1 MDRTFVDV
9 GHRVE
14 TSAGSDQVVDI
25 TRPASSRGE
34 VGGTVGAELARSRD
48 ALQGALSQ
56 AACAIGHGIKD
67 RTDGVI
73 AYTRREPVNALT
85 VAAGVGMLAG
95 LCVAI
100 GSRGAAGGKG
110 DWLSLSFLGRR
121 AGPGWRRFL
130 RLE

>member
-14 TSAGSDQVVDI
+14 TSPGLNPVSDI
-25 TRPASSRGE
+25 TRP
-34 VGGTVGAELARSRD
+34 GGNVGAELARSRD

-56 AACAIGHGIKD
+56 AACAIGNGIKD

-100 GSRGAAGGKG
+100 GARGAAGGKG
-110 DWLSLSFLGRR
+110 DWRSLSVLGRR
-121 AGPGWRRFL
+121 SAPGWRRFL

>member
-14 TSAGSDQVVDI
+14 TSPGSNQVSDI
-25 TRPASSRGE
+25 TRP
-34 VGGTVGAELARSRD
+34 GGTVGAELARSRE

-56 AACAIGHGIKD
+56 AACAIGYGIKD
-67 RTDGVI
+67 RADGVI
-73 AYTRREPVNALT
+73 AYTRREPVNALS
-85 VAAGVGMLAG
+85 VAAGVGLLAG

-110 DWLSLSFLGRR
+110 DWRSLSVLGRR
-121 AGPGWRRFL
+121 AGPSWRRFL

>member
-14 TSAGSDQVVDI
+14 TSPGSNPVSDI
-25 TRPASSRGE
+25 TRPISSRGE
-34 VGGTVGAELARSRD
+34 AGGSVGAELARSRD
-48 ALQGALSQ
+48 ALQEALSQ
-56 AACAIGHGIKD
+56 AACAIGNGIKD

-95 LCVAI
+95 LFVAI
-100 GSRGAAGGKG
+100 GARGAAGGKG
-110 DWLSLSFLGRR
+110 DWRSLSVLGRR
-121 AGPGWRRFL
+121 SAPGWRRFL

>member
-14 TSAGSDQVVDI
+14 TSPGSNPVRDI
-25 TRPASSRGE
+25 TRP
-34 VGGTVGAELARSRD
+34 GGIVGAELARSRD

-56 AACAIGHGIKD
+56 AACAIGNGIKD

-100 GSRGAAGGKG
+100 GARGAAGGKG
-110 DWLSLSFLGRR
+110 DWRSLSVLGRR
-121 AGPGWRRFL
+121 SAPGWRRFL

>member
-1 MDRTFVDV
+1 MDRTLVDV

-14 TSAGSDQVVDI
+14 TSPGSGH
-25 TRPASSRGE
+25 TSSRGE
-34 VGGTVGAELARSRD
+34 GGGTVGAELARSRD

-67 RTDGVI
+67 RTEGVI

>member
-14 TSAGSDQVVDI
+14 TSPGSDHVVDI

-34 VGGTVGAELARSRD
+34 VGGTVGAELAKSRE

-56 AACAIGHGIKD
+56 AAGAIGQGIKD

-73 AYTRREPVNALT
+73 AYARREPVSALG
-85 VAAGVGMLAG
+85 VAAGVGMLVG

-110 DWLSLSFLGRR
+110 HGLSLSFLGRR

>member
-14 TSAGSDQVVDI
+14 TSPGSNPVSDI
-25 TRPASSRGE
+25 TRPTSSRGE
-34 VGGTVGAELARSRD
+34 AGGSVGAELARSRD

-56 AACAIGHGIKD
+56 AACAIGNGIKD

-95 LCVAI
+95 LFVAI
-100 GSRGAAGGKG
+100 GARGAAGGKG
-110 DWLSLSFLGRR
+110 DWRSLSVLGRR
-121 AGPGWRRFL
+121 SAPGWRRFL